1 MSSIVLPPQGLL
13 LQRSRTQFQHC
24 PSAPILGFRIPT
36 RAIPPRVSL
45 KSYGFLFGGPVIA
58 VPARGSF
65 VVRTEEEVVAE
76 TESGDGEGEGEGD
89 ESVGVV
95 DDGEV
100 VKKKKPWKPRVKL
113 GDVMGILNKRA
124 VEARDA
130 ERPIP
135 DIRTG
140 DVVEL
145 KVQTQTKRRLA
156 VYKGI
161 VISRQNAGIH
171 TTIRIRRIIAGVGV
185 EIVFPLYSPIL
196 KEIKIIDRKK
206 VRKARLYYLRDK
218 LPRFSTF
225 K

>member
-1 MSSIVLPPQGLL
+1 MSSIALPPQGLP

-36 RAIPPRVSL
+36 RAIPPSRVSL
-45 KSYGFLFGGPVIA
+45 NSYGFLFGGPVIA

-65 VVRTEEEVVAE
+65 VVRAEEAVVASE
-76 TESGDGEGEGEGD
+76 GEGEGEGD
-89 ESVGVV
+89 GDGSVGVV

-100 VKKKKPWKPRVKL
+100 VKEKKPWKPRVKL

-145 KVQTQTKRRLA
+145 KVLTQTKRRLA

-161 VISRQNAGIH
+161 VMSRQNAGIH

-196 KEIKIIDRKK
+196 KEIKVIDRKK

>member
-1 MSSIVLPPQGLL
+1 MSSTVLPPQGLL
-13 LQRSRTQFQHC
+13 IERSRTQFQHC
-24 PSAPILGFRIPT
+24 PSGPKQGFRFPT
-36 RAIPPRVSL
+36 RALPPSRVSL
-45 KSYGFLFGGPVIA
+45 NSFGFGVTGLVIA

-65 VVRTEEEVVAE
+65 VVRAEEAVVAE
-76 TESGDGEGEGEGD
+76 MESGDGEGEAA

-100 VKKKKPWKPRVKL
+100 VEEKKPWKPRVKL

-196 KEIKIIDRKK
+196 KEIKVIDRKK